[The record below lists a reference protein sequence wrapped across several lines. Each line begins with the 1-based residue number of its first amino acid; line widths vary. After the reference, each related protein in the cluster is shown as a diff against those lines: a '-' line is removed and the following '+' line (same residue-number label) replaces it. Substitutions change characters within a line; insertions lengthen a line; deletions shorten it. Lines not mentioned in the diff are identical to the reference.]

1 MKRILMVGAGSCQI
15 NAIKKIKELGHLVVA
30 ADYNDWTEGKGL
42 ADVSVRADAFSEQEI
57 LDCAREYA
65 VDGIMTVGTDQP
77 VLTVTKAAEVLNLPR
92 FLDSGTAL
100 LVTNKKEMK
109 KRFQAEGI
117 PTAGF
122 ALVAKGFQDETLR
135 GLTPPFVV
143 KPVDS
148 QGQRGIFKLQDIQA
162 VRESF
167 DDVVRH
173 SRCEEIL
180 VEEYYENQEITV
192 SGWVSS
198 GIVSIF
204 TVTDRV
210 TFSSDEHIGVC
221 TAHNHPS
228 IHLPNHREEIF
239 QLTEKICNVFGIK
252 EGPIYFQYLVG
263 DRGILVNEIACRL
276 GGAYEDVTIPF
287 VTGIDVLRLNVEGCL
302 GRTDGRSRT
311 EAYTYREDVFFTTQ
325 LFFCEPGEVA
335 YVTPMEEMRE
345 LPFVVGAGYNV
356 KTGDRL
362 IPIENASQ
370 RAGYLIVS
378 GKDQESL
385 QKNLEVAA
393 SILRIEDA
401 QGKNLVLPFLHG
413 PDYPSERL

>member
-15 NAIKKIKELGHLVVA
+15 NAIRKIKELGHLVVA

-42 ADVSVRADAFSEQEI
+42 ADYSVRADAFSGEEI
-57 LDCAREYA
+57 LGCAREYE

-77 VLTVTKAAEVLNLPR
+77 VLTVTKAAEALSLPR
-92 FLDSGTAL
+92 FLDSETAF
-100 LVTNKKEMK
+100 LVTNKMGMK
-109 KRFQAEGI
+109 KRFLAEGI
-117 PTAGF
+117 PTAAF
-122 ALVAKGFQDETLR
+122 ALVRKGFRDEALS

-148 QGQRGIFKLQDIQA
+148 QGQRGIFKLQTIQA
-162 VRESF
+162 VRDSF
-167 DDVVRH
+167 DEVVRY

-180 VEEYYENQEITV
+180 VEEYYENKELTV
-192 SGWVSS
+192 SGWVDS
-198 GIVSIF
+198 GIVSLY

-228 IHLPNHREEIF
+228 IHLEAHREEIF
-239 QLTEKICNVFGIK
+239 QLTEKICRVFGIK

-263 DRGILVNEIACRL
+263 NRGILVNEIACRL

-287 VTGIDVLRLNVEGCL
+287 VTGIDVLKKNVEGCL
-302 GRTDGRSRT
+302 GMVGERSRT
-311 EAYTYREDVFFTTQ
+311 EGCTYREDVFFTTQ

-335 YVTPMEEMRE
+335 HVTPFEDLKA
-345 LPFVVGAGYNV
+345 LPFVAGAGYNV
-356 KTGDRL
+356 KVGDRL

-378 GKDQESL
+378 GDDRESL
-385 QKNLEVAA
+385 EKNLEIAA
-393 SILRIEDA
+393 RVLRIEDRE
-401 QGKNLVLPFLHG
+401 GKNLVRPL
-413 PDYPSERL
+413 SARS

>member
-15 NAIKKIKELGHLVVA
+15 NAIRKIKELGHQVVA
-30 ADYNDWTEGKGL
+30 ADYNDWTEGKSL
-42 ADVSVRADAFSEQEI
+42 ADFSVLADAFSEKEI
-57 LDCAREYA
+57 LDCARAYA

-77 VLTVTKAAEVLNLPR
+77 VLTVTKAAQALHLPR
-92 FLDSGTAL
+92 FLDSETAL

-122 ALVAKGFQDETLR
+122 ALIRKGFGDDELEGLR
-135 GLTPPFVV
+135 PPFVV
-143 KPVDS
+143 KPLDS
-148 QGQRGIFKLQDIQA
+148 QGQRGIFKLQDIPA

-167 DDVVRH
+167 DEVVRY

-180 VEEYYENQEITV
+180 VEEYYHNKELTV
-192 SGWVSS
+192 SGWVDS
-198 GIVSIF
+198 GRVSIY

-228 IHLPNHREEIF
+228 IHLPRYREEIF
-239 QLTEKICNVFGIK
+239 QLTEKICRVFGI
-252 EGPIYFQYLVG
+252 EDGPIYFQYLVG
-263 DRGILVNEIACRL
+263 SRGILVNEIACRL

-287 VTGIDVLRLNVEGCL
+287 VTGIDVLTKNVEGCL
-302 GRTDGRSRT
+302 GMDEEKGKS
-311 EAYTYREDVFFTTQ
+311 EAYTYNEGVFFTTQ

-335 YVTPMEEMRE
+335 HVTPLEELKE

-356 KTGDRL
+356 KVGDIL

-378 GKDQESL
+378 GKDQE
-385 QKNLEVAA
+385 NLEDNLKKAA
-393 SILRIEDA
+393 TLLRIEDA
-401 QGKNLVLPFLHG
+401 KGKNLVMPL
-413 PDYPSERL
+413 SARS

>member
-15 NAIKKIKELGHLVVA
+15 NAIKRIKALGHLVVA
-30 ADYNDWTEGKGL
+30 ADYNEWTEGKGL
-42 ADVSVRADAFSEQEI
+42 ADISVRADAFSEKEI
-57 LDCAREYA
+57 LDCARDHA

-77 VLTVTKAAEVLNLPR
+77 VLTVTKAAEALGLPR
-92 FLDSGTAL
+92 FLDSRTAL
-100 LVTNKKEMK
+100 LVTNKKAMK
-109 KRFQAEGI
+109 ERFQREGI

-122 ALVAKGFQDETLR
+122 ALVGKGFADAELE

-167 DDVVRH
+167 DAVVRY
-173 SRCEEIL
+173 SRCDEIL
-180 VEEYYENQEITV
+180 VEEYYENKEVTV
-192 SGWVSS
+192 SGWVDM
-198 GIVSIF
+198 GRVSLY

-210 TFSSDEHIGVC
+210 TFSSDAHIGVC

-228 IHLPNHREEIF
+228 IHLSAYREEIF
-239 QLTEKICNVFGIK
+239 SLTEKICRVFGIE

-263 DRGILVNEIACRL
+263 SRGILVNEIACRL

-287 VTGIDVLRLNVEGCL
+287 VTGIDVLTKNVEGCL
-302 GRTDGRSRT
+302 GMDGMRN
-311 EAYTYREDVFFTTQ
+311 EEPYTYREDAFFTTQ
-325 LFFCEPGEVA
+325 LFFCEPGAVA
-335 YVTPMEEMRE
+335 HVTPLEALRD

-356 KTGDRL
+356 KVGDVL
-362 IPIENASQ
+362 VPIENASQ

-378 GKDQESL
+378 GKDQKDLES
-385 QKNLEVAA
+385 NLETAA
-393 SILRIEDA
+393 RILRVEDKA
-401 QGKNLVLPFLHG
+401 GRNLVMPL
-413 PDYPSERL
+413 SARS

>member
-15 NAIKKIKELGHLVVA
+15 NAIRKIKELGHLVVA
-30 ADYNDWTEGKGL
+30 ADYNEWTEGKSL
-42 ADVSVRADAFSEQEI
+42 ADVSVRADAFSGEEI

-77 VLTVTKAAEVLNLPR
+77 VLTVTKTAEAMGLPR
-92 FLDSGTAL
+92 FLDGHTAL
-100 LVTNKKEMK
+100 LVTNKKAMK
-109 KRFQAEGI
+109 RRFQAEGI

-122 ALVAKGFQDETLR
+122 ALVGKGFLDAELE
-135 GLTPPFVV
+135 GLNPPFVV

-167 DDVVRH
+167 DAVVRY

-180 VEEYYENQEITV
+180 VEEYYHNKELTV
-192 SGWVSS
+192 SGWVDS
-198 GIVSIF
+198 GRVSIY

-228 IHLPNHREEIF
+228 IHLARYREEIF
-239 QLTEKICNVFGIK
+239 QLTEKICRVFGIT

-263 DRGILVNEIACRL
+263 NQGILVNEIACRL

-287 VTGIDVLRLNVEGCL
+287 ATGIDVLKKNIEGCL
-302 GRTDGRSRT
+302 GRDEGRNPT
-311 EAYTYREDVFFTTQ
+311 AHYTYREGTYFTTQ
-325 LFFCEPGEVA
+325 LFFCKPGEVA
-335 YVTPMEEMRE
+335 HVTPLEELKR

-356 KTGDRL
+356 KVGDRL
-362 IPIENASQ
+362 VPIENASQ

-378 GKDQESL
+378 GKDQADLED
-385 QKNLEVAA
+385 NLETAA
-393 SILRIEDA
+393 RILRVEDRE
-401 QGKNLVLPFLHG
+401 GRNLVLPL
-413 PDYPSERL
+413 SAKS

>member
-15 NAIKKIKELGHLVVA
+15 NAIRKIKALGHLVVA
-30 ADYNDWTEGKGL
+30 ADYNDWTEGKSL
-42 ADVSVRADAFSEQEI
+42 ADVSVRADAFSAQEI

-77 VLTVTKAAEVLNLPR
+77 VLTVTKAAEALSLPR
-92 FLDSGTAL
+92 FLDPETAF
-100 LVTNKKEMK
+100 LVTNKKGMK
-109 KRFQAEGI
+109 DRFKAEGI
-117 PTAGF
+117 PTAAF
-122 ALVAKGFQDETLR
+122 ALVRKGFEDEALK
-135 GLTPPFVV
+135 GPKPPFVV

-148 QGQRGIFKLQDIQA
+148 QGQRGIFKLPDIQS

-167 DDVVRH
+167 DEVVRY

-192 SGWVSS
+192 SGWVDS
-198 GIVSIF
+198 GKVSIF

-228 IHLPNHREEIF
+228 IHLVRHKEEIF
-239 QLTEKICNVFGIK
+239 QLTEKICRVFGIK

-263 DRGILVNEIACRL
+263 RKGILVNEIACRL

-287 VTGIDVLRLNVEGCL
+287 VTGIDVLEKNVAGCL
-302 GRTDGRSRT
+302 GMTDGRIRT
-311 EAYTYREDVFFTTQ
+311 EAYTYRDEVFFTTQ
-325 LFFCEPGEVA
+325 LFFCAPGAVA
-335 YVTPMEEMRE
+335 YVTPLEELKA

-356 KTGDRL
+356 KTGDHL
-362 IPIENASQ
+362 VTIENASQ

-378 GKDQESL
+378 GKDQKSLES
-385 QKNLEVAA
+385 NLEMAA
-393 SILRIEDA
+393 SILRIEDKE
-401 QGKNLVLPFLHG
+401 GKNLVLPL
-413 PDYPSERL
+413 SARS